1 MFFFPNIKYF
11 MIRALGKLNPVA
23 NYASN
28 IGRGSKVGPGS
39 QLWKSNFG
47 VYSYCGRNCCFV
59 NADIGSFCSISDQ
72 VFIGP
77 MGHPIDFVSTSPV
90 FVSGRNVLSKNF
102 SCHHYSSEQRVF
114 IGSDVWVGVRAVI
127 LPGVKI
133 GHGSIIGA
141 GSVVTKDVPPY
152 TIFAGVPAKFIRN
165 RFNQQVTDRL
175 LSERWWE
182 WDQKE
187 IVKYSDVFN
196 DPLALIAR
204 LDESRVN
211 FS

>member
-1 MFFFPNIKYF
+1 MDFFSKIKYF
-11 MIRALGKLNPVA
+11 LIRAFGKLIPVA
-23 NYASN
+23 NYASSV
-28 IGRGSKVGPGS
+28 GRGSKIGAGT
-39 QLWKSNFG
+39 QLWKSSFG
-47 VYSYCGRNCCFV
+47 LYSYCGKSCCFV
-59 NADIGSFCSISDQ
+59 NTDVGSFCSIADH
-72 VFIGP
+72 VVVGP

-90 FVSGRNVLSKNF
+90 FVSGRNVLNKNF
-102 SCHHYSSEQRVF
+102 SCHNYSFEQRVF
-114 IGSDVWVGVRAVI
+114 IGSDVWVGVRTII